1 MSWPGLRWRFTDEAS
16 LTTMKF
22 PHSLKSRAAWCVVL
36 LAIGFSCFVRLRL
49 LSLPLER
56 DEGEFAYPA
65 QLLLEGIFPYKMAYS
80 MLKMPGLILAYV
92 AIVSIFG
99 QTIEGIHLGL
109 LLVNTAT
116 LILLFLIVR
125 RLFDPIAGA
134 VATMTLALLSVGQ
147 SVRGTAAHATHF
159 VMLPALGGFL
169 LLLVAVEN
177 GGGAAF
183 YFSGLLF
190 GTAFIVRQPALFFV
204 LFGLLVIWRNE
215 MRLSY
220 ENRRAA
226 KRTLLFCLGA
236 AMPFALICIA
246 MSMGGVFRR
255 FWFWTFIYVR
265 QYGSEIPFALAWPM
279 FQKHVVAVM
288 QPNLSVWLIG
298 SMGLICIG
306 LHKST
311 RRYVFTAVSF
321 FVCSFLTVCPGFHF
335 RSHYFVQLLPALALF
350 TGVAVSTATDFL
362 RNKNISFVLAG
373 TPVIIFAATWMTSVL
388 WQREFLFVQSPVQAC
403 RTTYGPNPF
412 PESIPIANYIA
423 AHTTSKERIAV
434 IGSEPQ
440 IYFYA
445 HRHCATGYIVIY
457 PLMDPNPIAL
467 QMQQAMI
474 SEIIE
479 SNPKYLVLVNV
490 RESWF
495 PRANSVNTIAHWAE
509 QFCRT
514 NYKIVGVADIIS
526 TNQTVYRWDE
536 EAAHYQPR
544 SRAFL
549 TVWKLKG

>member
-1 MSWPGLRWRFTDEAS
+1 MKSPGHLE
-16 LTTMKF
+16 
-22 PHSLKSRAAWCVVL
+22 SRAAWCVVL
-36 LAIGFSCFVRLRL
+36 LAVGFSCFVRLRL

-56 DEGEFAYPA
+56 DEGAFAYPA

-80 MLKMPGLILAYV
+80 ILKMPGLILAYV
-92 AIVSIFG
+92 AIISIFG

-109 LLVNTAT
+109 LFVNTAT

-147 SVRGTAAHATHF
+147 SVLGIEAHATHF

-169 LLLVAVEN
+169 LLLVAAEN
-177 GGGAAF
+177 RRGAAF
-183 YFSGLLF
+183 YFAGLLF

-204 LFGLLVIWRNE
+204 IFGLLLIWQNE

-236 AMPFALICIA
+236 AVPFALICIA

-255 FWFWTFIYVR
+255 FWFWTVIYVR
-265 QYGSEIPFALAWPM
+265 QYGSEMPFALGWQA
-279 FQKHVVAVM
+279 FQKNVVAVI
-288 QPNLSVWLIG
+288 QPNLPLWLIG

-306 LHKST
+306 LHKSA
-311 RRYVFTAVSF
+311 RRYAFTSVSF
-321 FVCSFLTVCPGFHF
+321 FVCSFLTVCPGFYF
-335 RSHYFVQLLPALALF
+335 RPHYFVQLLPALALF
-350 TGVAVSTATDFL
+350 SGVAVSTATDFL
-362 RNKNISFVLAG
+362 RNKNISFVLGGA
-373 TPVIIFAATWMTSVL
+373 PVIIFAATWMTSVL
-388 WQREFLFVQSPVQAC
+388 WQREFLFIQSPVQAC
-403 RTTYGPNPF
+403 RATYGSNPF

-423 AHTTSKERIAV
+423 AHTTPKERIAV

-445 HRHCATGYIVIY
+445 HRHCATGYILIY
-457 PLMDPNPIAL
+457 PLMDRNPIAS

-490 RESWF
+490 RASWL
-495 PRANSVNTIAHWAE
+495 PGANSDTTIAHWAE

-514 NYKIVGVADIIS
+514 NCEIVGVADIIS
-526 TNQTVYRWDE
+526 ANRTVYRWDE
-536 EAAHYQPR
+536 EAANYQPR
-544 SRAFL
+544 SPSFL
-549 TVWKLKG
+549 TVWKRKG